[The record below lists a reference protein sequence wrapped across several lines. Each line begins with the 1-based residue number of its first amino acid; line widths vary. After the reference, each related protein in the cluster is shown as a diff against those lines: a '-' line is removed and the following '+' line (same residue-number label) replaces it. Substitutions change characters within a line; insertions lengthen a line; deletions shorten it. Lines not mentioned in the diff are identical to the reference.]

1 MRKTT
6 VCLFVAMLFILCV
19 STAALGESLSPE
31 QAELLAALPGDCT
44 FTETEVECVKEDG
57 TVLRGTFL
65 VPDVAYG
72 ETVPLVILSHGFNS
86 TRNSCAK
93 LALGFGKSG
102 IASLRFD
109 FGGSGKSDGKSTKMS
124 VLTEVDD
131 LNAIIDY
138 AKTLEG
144 IDTRHIFLCGNSMG
158 GFVTALTAIERQ
170 DDIASVLLNYPAF
183 SLPDG
188 VRAGRLMGVTFDVN
202 NVPKVIRPDGF
213 PVGRN
218 FVTDVI
224 DMDPYEKLPMCNL
237 DVMII
242 HGDADDMVDISYSY
256 KAVEAY
262 PHAVLHVIE
271 GGGHGF
277 AGEQLVEQIELSVAF
292 VQEHLQ

>member
-1 MRKTT
+1 MRKITIGL
-6 VCLFVAMLFILCV
+6 VIVMLCTLCV

-31 QAELLAALPGDCT
+31 QQALLATLPGEST
-44 FTETEVECVKEDG
+44 FTETEVECVKDDG
-57 TVLRGTFL
+57 TVLRGTY
-65 VPDVAYG
+65 VMPDATDG
-72 ETVPLVILSHGFNS
+72 ELVPLVILSHGFNS
-86 TRNSCAK
+86 SRNSCAK

-109 FGGSGKSDGKSTKMS
+109 FGGSGESDGKSTQMS

-138 AKTLEG
+138 AKTLDG
-144 IDTRHIFLCGNSMG
+144 IDTNHIFLCGNSMG

-170 DDIASVLLNYPAF
+170 EEIAAVMLNYPAF

-202 NVPKVIRPDGF
+202 NIPKVIRPDGF
-213 PVGRN
+213 PVGKP
-218 FVTDVI
+218 FVNDVI
-224 DMDPYEKLPMCNL
+224 DMHPYEQLPLCTL
-237 DVMII
+237 DVMIL
-242 HGDADDMVDISYSY
+242 HGDADDMVDIEYSY

-262 PHAVLHVIE
+262 PSAVLHVIE

-292 VQEHLQ
+292 VQAHLQ